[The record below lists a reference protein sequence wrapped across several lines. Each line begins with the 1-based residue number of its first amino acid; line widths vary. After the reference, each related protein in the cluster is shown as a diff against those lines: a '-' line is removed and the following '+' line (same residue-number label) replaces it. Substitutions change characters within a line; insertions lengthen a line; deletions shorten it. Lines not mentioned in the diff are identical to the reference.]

1 MEREL
6 AQAKAARARN
16 LKESYEG
23 NAEVQR
29 ARTMTSEER
38 ARNAIDL
45 MIPHAKER
53 LRMKN
58 GGREVSTDEA
68 RKYAENLAYRSDRDK
83 K

>member
-1 MEREL
+1 
-6 AQAKAARARN
+6 
-16 LKESYEG
+16 
-23 NAEVQR
+23 
-29 ARTMTSEER
+29 MTSEER